1 MSREIKFR
9 GYAVDEMVGSQW
21 MFGTGIHK
29 TEFTDEYAAKTG
41 VKEEWFVFTNSGW
54 VHVDPKSIGQYT
66 GLKDK
71 NGVEIYE
78 GDIVECFY
86 PKRNDITHTLLG
98 DVTFIEG
105 CWFVTEPKR
114 NYYSSLYSQFESILI
129 IGNKYEHPHL
139 QEDNQ

>member
-1 MSREIKFR
+1 MREINFR
-9 GYAVDEMVGSQW
+9 GQKVSGEMIVGSLDNKIKKSPLIYPTIEI
-21 MFGTGIHK
+21 G
-29 TEFTDEYAAKTG
+29 YS
-41 VKEEWFVFTNSGW
+41 VKSET
-54 VHVDPKSIGQYT
+54 IGQYT

-139 QEDNQ
+139 LEDNQ